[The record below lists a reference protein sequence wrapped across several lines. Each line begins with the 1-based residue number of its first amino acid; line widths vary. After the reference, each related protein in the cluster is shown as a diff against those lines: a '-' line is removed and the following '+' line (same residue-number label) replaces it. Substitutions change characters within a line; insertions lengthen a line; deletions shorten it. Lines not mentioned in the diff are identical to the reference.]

1 MAINSALCSPASAR
15 TRLSSDGFFLREDRL
30 RFVERR
36 LLFDLALLEDLAA
49 RLRRWDVARD
59 LLFVTGEPP
68 VGRL

>member
-1 MAINSALCSPASAR
+1 MLTTVNSP
-15 TRLSSDGFFLREDRL
+15 TRLSSVVFFLREVRL